1 MKRIVLPILL
11 FLLAGCGTVD
21 SPLVQATSTPITIL
35 PVETAIISPTLLPEP
50 TSTIMIPTPSPLP
63 TLPPAEAEAMIFD
76 LLQNNEGCLLP
87 CWWGLTPGKSSQKDA
102 QSLLETLATDFSSVN
117 FYDNVSGASWLIK
130 SDGLLLD
137 LIVSFLHDRALV
149 DVVESFRITMEVK
162 RELSE
167 GGFETVWENPL
178 NERYLQAYM
187 LPQILSVYRQPKEVF
202 VFANEGWRYFSLVLD
217 YSDRGFAIWYSA
229 PLESSSDKYIG
240 CMSKTFARLYL
251 WAPEFS
257 YTWAEGVTGTG
268 DKSEIDALNRDFRP
282 LEEVTSTTLEEFY
295 DTFMNTDHIGCIETP
310 RELWPG
316 P

>member
-11 FLLAGCGTVD
+11 FLIAGCSTVD
-21 SPLVQATSTPITIL
+21 SPLVQATSTPITTL
-35 PVETAIISPTLLPEP
+35 PVETAIISPTPLPEP
-50 TSTIMIPTPSPLP
+50 TSTPMLPAPSPLS
-63 TLPPAEAEAMIFD
+63 TLPPAEAEAIIFD

-87 CWWGLTPGKSSQKDA
+87 CWWGLTPGESSQKDA
-102 QSLLETLATDFSSVN
+102 QSLLETMETDFSRFN
-117 FYDNVSGASWLIK
+117 FYDNVSGASWFIK

-137 LIVSFLHDRALV
+137 LIVSFIHDRVLV

-187 LPQILSVYRQPKEVF
+187 LPQILSVYGQPKEVF
-202 VFANEGWRYFSLVLD
+202 IFANEGWRYFNLVLD
-217 YSDRGFAIWYSA
+217 YSNRGFAIWYSA

-240 CMSKTFARLYL
+240 CMSKTFIRLYL

-257 YTWAEGVTGTG
+257 YTWAEGVAGTG

-295 DTFMNTDHIGCIETP
+295 DTFMTTDHIGCIETP
-310 RELWPG
+310 RGLWPG